1 MLGTI
6 VNAAAVLVCAFAGA
20 FLVGRRIPG
29 RFEGILKTSVG
40 LALICMGVKGAIE
53 SRRAPLFIMSVA
65 AGGLLGE
72 LIDIEGA
79 MGRLGSGI
87 EKKLNR
93 RKTAGGRTGGEQA
106 AGEQTGGFAHG
117 FVSAS
122 ILFCAGSMSIV
133 GAIQGGLTGNH
144 EILFAK
150 SLMDGAFALIFGA
163 AMGIGVALS
172 ALVILIYQ
180 GGIALAAMAFRDFLP
195 ADMIREVSAVGSLLL
210 CAIGFNFLGLKNIRA
225 ANLIPAMFIP
235 CIYLALEWVLG
246 R

>member
-29 RFEGILKTSVG
+29 RFEGILKTSLG
-40 LALICMGVKGAIE
+40 LALVCIGVKGALE
-53 SRRAPLFIMSVA
+53 SRRTLLFIMSA
-65 AGGLLGE
+65 ALGGLLGE

-79 MGRLGSGI
+79 MGRLGDRV
-87 EKKLNR
+87 EKKLGR
-93 RKTAGGRTGGEQA
+93 RKTGGEQA
-106 AGEQTGGFAHG
+106 GGEQTGGFAHG

-133 GAIQGGLTGNH
+133 GAVQGGLTGNH

-150 SLMDGAFALIFGA
+150 SFMDGAFALIFGA
-163 AMGIGVALS
+163 TMGIGVALS

-180 GGIALAAMAFRDFLP
+180 GGITLAAMAFRDFLP
-195 ADMIREVSAVGSLLL
+195 ADMIREVSAAGSLLL
-210 CAIGFNFLGLKNIRA
+210 CAIGFNFLGLKNIRVG
-225 ANLIPAMFIP
+225 NLIPAMFIP
-235 CIYLALEWVLG
+235 CVYLALEGLLG
-246 R
+246 G